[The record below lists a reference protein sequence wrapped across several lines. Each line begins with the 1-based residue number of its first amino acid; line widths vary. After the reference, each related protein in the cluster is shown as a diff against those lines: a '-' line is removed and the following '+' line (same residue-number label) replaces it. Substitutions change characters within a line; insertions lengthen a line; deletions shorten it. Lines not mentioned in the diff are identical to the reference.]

1 MVFIMNFLVS
11 YKETLFLKSITSQVM
26 SEKTTDLLQITG
38 KLYHIMLYRVHFAM
52 QRIRT
57 HYGNGD
63 SH

>member
-52 QRIRT
+52 HRIRT